1 MIKVSDEYMIA
12 TGGEIAATA
21 RWSWHGS
28 AEGNGAWIGTRELP

>member
-21 RWSWHGS
+21 RWSWHVS
-28 AEGNGAWIGTRELP
+28 AEGDDAWIAT